1 MMLVRIKIFPEEAGL
16 DLSEVARGI
25 ALKLPEG
32 LSIRGE
38 AKEPIAFGLEALIL
52 DIEVPDEEGMIDKV
66 EDIVKGAPKV
76 SNVQVLSASRL
87 SAKLRRTG

>member
-1 MMLVRIKIFPEEAGL
+1 MMLVRMKILPEEAGL

-32 LSIRGE
+32 LSIRRE

-87 SAKLRRTG
+87 SAKLRRIG